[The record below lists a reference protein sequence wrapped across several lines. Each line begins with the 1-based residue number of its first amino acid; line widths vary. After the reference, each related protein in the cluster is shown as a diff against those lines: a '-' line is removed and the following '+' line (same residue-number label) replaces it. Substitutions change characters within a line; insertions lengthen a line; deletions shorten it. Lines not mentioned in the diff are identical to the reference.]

1 MKQKEILRQ
10 VTVSPAETERLA
22 SDFAKRLIS
31 GDFVAMFGDLGAGKT
46 AFTRGLVKSLVP
58 EAEFAGSPTYA
69 LVNEYEG
76 NGVRLSHFDM
86 YRITDEDDLYSI
98 GFFDYTDSI
107 IVTEWSEN
115 IEYALPEKRYE
126 VHITKL
132 GDDRREILITETE
145 E

>member
-1 MKQKEILRQ
+1 MIRNEIMRQ
-10 VTVSPAETERLA
+10 VTASSGETEKLA
-22 SDFAKRLIS
+22 SDFAKILKS
-31 GDFVAMFGDLGAGKT
+31 GDFVAMYGDLGAGKT
-46 AFTRGLVKSLVP
+46 AFTRGLVNALIP

-76 NGVRLSHFDM
+76 ENLRLSHFDM

-98 GFFDYTDSI
+98 GFFDYTNSI

-115 IEYALPEKRYE
+115 IEYALPGKRYE
-126 VHITKL
+126 VRISKL
-132 GDDRREILITETE
+132 GENEREIVITQTE